1 MSRPMTTL
9 PALMPEARFWQLM
22 THIDRPLLLSG
33 QDDEPLRAAL
43 THCPLMTSL
52 PLPCGWP
59 TGWRPC

>member
-33 QDDEPLRAAL
+33 QDESLALRAAL
-43 THCPLMTSL
+43 THA
-52 PLPCGWP
+52 
-59 TGWRPC
+59 R